1 MFSPGKDTGPSLQA
15 PGVAHLDPDHLEGTD
30 GRPIPPTRRISR
42 SDQEADVRIR
52 RMQRALV
59 ICPSDASSDR
69 GLQEIAHE
77 QGQSMLTLW
86 NSLILK
92 ACSHGIVMGTKLSRF
107 E

>member
-1 MFSPGKDTGPSLQA
+1 
-15 PGVAHLDPDHLEGTD
+15 
-30 GRPIPPTRRISR
+30 
-42 SDQEADVRIR
+42 
-52 RMQRALV
+52 MQRALV